1 MVAVGE
7 VLPVVAA
14 ATPLDGGVSNLSFN
28 RRLLQIPAN
37 PWTRDC
43 SRIFSMVAV
52 VEVLPVVAAA
62 TSLDG
67 GASDLSF
74 NRLLRVPANPWT
86 RGCSKIFRCRGG
98 GPGVRG

>member
-1 MVAVGE
+1 
-7 VLPVVAA
+7 
-14 ATPLDGGVSNLSFN
+14 
-28 RRLLQIPAN
+28 
-37 PWTRDC
+37 
-43 SRIFSMVAV
+43 MVAV

-74 NRLLRVPANPWT
+74 NRRLLRVPANPWT

-98 GPGVRG
+98 GPGVRVCLVYSNYHLQR